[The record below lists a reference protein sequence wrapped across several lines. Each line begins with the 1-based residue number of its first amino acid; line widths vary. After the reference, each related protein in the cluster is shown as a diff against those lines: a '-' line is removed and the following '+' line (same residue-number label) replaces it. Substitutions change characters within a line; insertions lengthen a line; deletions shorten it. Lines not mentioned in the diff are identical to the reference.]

1 MSHDGSDDVRSGDSN
16 IAMMIALLIAFVRLD
31 PGKIDQTFTVTHA
44 VECCDQHMAKID
56 RAVQLT
62 RQNRTESGAH

>member
-16 IAMMIALLIAFVRLD
+16 IALQIAFVRLD

-44 VECCDQHMAKID
+44 VECCDQHTTKID
-56 RAVQLT
+56 RAVQPT

>member
-16 IAMMIALLIAFVRLD
+16 IALLIAFVRLD